1 MFKLHKEANA
11 YENKSV
17 RLPVD
22 LIEEVQHLADK
33 NNLSF
38 NKVVIECIR
47 YALDNL
53 GDNTK

>member
-1 MFKLHKEANA
+1 MFKLHKESTD

-22 LIEEVQHLADK
+22 LIEEVQRQATK

-38 NKVVIECIR
+38 NRVVIECIR
-47 YALDNL
+47 YALEHLEEDE
-53 GDNTK
+53 